1 MADTDRAEGGQDPEA
16 LEEELDDEQEAL
28 LHFGK
33 YSDVQR
39 ARPWE
44 QWSFREKANFY
55 MDRIFLGF
63 LVLFL
68 LMMMGECGYKMW
80 YVTNVKKIAT
90 FVSESVV
97 FLFNWLFTQDRQ
109 EELFEL

>member
-16 LEEELDDEQEAL
+16 PEEELDDEQEVL

-33 YSDVQR
+33 YSDAQH

-68 LMMMGECGYKMW
+68 LMMIGECGYKMW
-80 YVTNVKKIAT
+80 YVTNVKKIAA

-97 FLFNWLFTQDRQ
+97 FLFNWLYTQDRQ